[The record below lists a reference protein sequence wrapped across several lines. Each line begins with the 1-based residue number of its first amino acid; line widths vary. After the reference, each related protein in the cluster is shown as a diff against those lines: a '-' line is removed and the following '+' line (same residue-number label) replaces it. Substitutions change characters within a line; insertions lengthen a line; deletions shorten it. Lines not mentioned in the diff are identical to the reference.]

1 MVKKMPT
8 KLNKGVP
15 ITDISFF
22 NHLSKITQDYDQ
34 LVNFTNEIAG
44 FTTYTA
50 RVLKVVDNGP
60 ALPPN
65 IFQDEDIKP
74 TYGFYARILGDKS
87 PHSHLQDPCKLFD
100 EKDPE
105 SKKES
110 QLKLIQQHTYFTTV
124 DKNLIKPQVGA
135 IVNVELP
142 PPGLGPVGRYLGLLV
157 DTTLPPPAKKPRKRI
172 EKKGRSLLKKLPIRE
187 LQEEEFQHQRFVPFT
202 NEAKKLF
209 MESAE
214 RASQHEKIRNFKFST
229 ATMTLPPGIPASWG
243 DYATPEGKALHKILQ
258 QESQGYVGALNYTFR
273 NAVAKRDGYKGGKM
287 PNPDWYG
294 KKYAKTWSHILKKLR
309 KGKVY
314 LGARSSAS
322 GLGQMTLSNVRKFYP
337 SGLDGIGDP
346 YEEAA
351 GMLLYIK
358 SRYGSPVEAWAQ
370 YGGCSPDGKYSR
382 KHIPAKKR
390 GKPCNPPY
398 DAEKKPGIAGL
409 PRPNSPNKRG
419 HDHEGY

>member
-1 MVKKMPT
+1 MPT

-157 DTTLPPPAKKPRKRI
+157 DTTLPPP
-172 EKKGRSLLKKLPIRE
+172 RS
-187 LQEEEFQHQRFVPFT
+187 
-202 NEAKKLF
+202 
-209 MESAE
+209 
-214 RASQHEKIRNFKFST
+214 
-229 ATMTLPPGIPASWG
+229 
-243 DYATPEGKALHKILQ
+243 
-258 QESQGYVGALNYTFR
+258 
-273 NAVAKRDGYKGGKM
+273 
-287 PNPDWYG
+287 
-294 KKYAKTWSHILKKLR
+294 
-309 KGKVY
+309 
-314 LGARSSAS
+314 
-322 GLGQMTLSNVRKFYP
+322 
-337 SGLDGIGDP
+337 
-346 YEEAA
+346 
-351 GMLLYIK
+351 
-358 SRYGSPVEAWAQ
+358 
-370 YGGCSPDGKYSR
+370 
-382 KHIPAKKR
+382 
-390 GKPCNPPY
+390 
-398 DAEKKPGIAGL
+398 
-409 PRPNSPNKRG
+409 
-419 HDHEGY
+419 

>member
-1 MVKKMPT
+1 MKRAFDHRNT
-8 KLNKGVP
+8 KGKNMMMQ
-15 ITDISFF
+15 IIMS
-22 NHLSKITQDYDQ
+22 
-34 LVNFTNEIAG
+34 AG
-44 FTTYTA
+44 CATEAHY
-50 RVLKVVDNGP
+50 L
-60 ALPPN
+60 
-65 IFQDEDIKP
+65 E
-74 TYGFYARILGDKS
+74 
-87 PHSHLQDPCKLFD
+87 CK
-100 EKDPE
+100 
-105 SKKES
+105 
-110 QLKLIQQHTYFTTV
+110 
-124 DKNLIKPQVGA
+124 A
-135 IVNVELP
+135 IWN
-142 PPGLGPVGRYLGLLV
+142 
-157 DTTLPPPAKKPRKRI
+157 
-172 EKKGRSLLKKLPIRE
+172 
-187 LQEEEFQHQRFVPFT
+187 
-202 NEAKKLF
+202 
-209 MESAE
+209 
-214 RASQHEKIRNFKFST
+214 
-229 ATMTLPPGIPASWG
+229 
-243 DYATPEGKALHKILQ
+243 
-258 QESQGYVGALNYTFR
+258 
-273 NAVAKRDGYKGGKM
+273 YKGGKM

-309 KGKVY
+309 KGKIY